1 MSEFRTPVVS
11 RRMMIGTLSVA
22 AFTLLTAAA
31 PAKPAPA
38 RLSATVAANEIGAFV
53 MGKPTAK
60 VRLVEYFS
68 YTCSHCAE
76 FEKISAIPLKSLYVD
91 KGLVVVEY
99 RNLIR
104 DPLDMTAALLARCGG
119 PGAFAANH
127 RAIMLAQPTWLGK
140 VIKMTDAQRAPW
152 YQGSPTERA
161 ERIAAGSGLT
171 ALMRARGY
179 SAATIKACLDSEVAA
194 AEITGM
200 TNIGQNADHVRATPT
215 FFINGRVVDGSD
227 WPTVKSR
234 LDLAIKGN

>member
-1 MSEFRTPVVS
+1 MSKFRAPALS
-11 RRMMIGTLSVA
+11 RRMMIGTLSA
-22 AFTLLTAAA
+22 AALTLLTAAA
-31 PAKPAPA
+31 PAKPAAA
-38 RLSATVAANEIGAFV
+38 RLSATVAANEIGALV
-53 MGKPTAK
+53 MGSPTAK

-76 FEKISAIPLKSLYVD
+76 FEKISAVPLKSLYVD

-119 PGAFAANH
+119 ANAFPANH

-140 VIKMTDAQRAPW
+140 VIKMTEAQMAPW
-152 YQGSPTERA
+152 YQGSTTERA
-161 ERIAAGSGLT
+161 ERIAADSGLT
-171 ALMRARGY
+171 ALMRTRGY
-179 SAATIKACLDSEVAA
+179 SAAAIKACLGSEVAA

-200 TNIGQNADHVRATPT
+200 TNIGKNADHVQATPT
-215 FFINGRVVDGSD
+215 FFVNGRHVDGSD
-227 WPTVKSR
+227 WPSVKSR